1 MKENLAISDH
11 LFKESGD
18 HGTTVYCCAAAQ
30 ALRAGAKTSFPRTPA
45 ARLASRTLQTLRYTQ
60 LSMPSRPGARS
71 KILSHRESSGSA
83 AAKGLRPRS
92 LSRASQRVP
101 GQLPAGKGNP
111 QGDLPHQ
118 RPTAS
123 PPRATLGRQR
133 VRQRIATWNWPYRYA
148 LGRYAGGQHDRSVPS
163 GRCLPFFTPGGV
175 R

>member
-18 HGTTVYCCAAAQ
+18 HGTTVYRCAAAQ
-30 ALRAGAKTSFPRTPA
+30 ALRTGAQTSFPRTPI

-60 LSMPSRPGARS
+60 LSMPSRSRARS
-71 KILSHRESSGSA
+71 KILSHRESSGNA
-83 AAKGLRPRS
+83 AAKGICPRS
-92 LSRASQRVP
+92 LSQAGQRIP
-101 GQLPAGKGNP
+101 GQLPAGKGDP

-118 RPTAS
+118 RRTAS

-133 VRQRIATWNWPYRYA
+133 ARQWIATWNWPSRYA

-163 GRCLPFFTPGGV
+163 RRRLPFFIQGGV